1 VRLEA
6 ADGALA
12 EPAAPLATLLA
23 PLLRWL
29 PPDSASGAMS
39 SAGELVGSP
48 LKPPAILP
56 AGGIAGPG
64 RLAAAVMG
72 GGRTGAR
79 GGSADAGPGRL
90 LLASVRL
97 PDCIGSGCSNARL
110 GLSNCSTGPLEPG
123 NILDMARY
131 CTEVTETSYNVHF
144 RCCAHLVEACRW
156 EAAA

>member
-1 VRLEA
+1 MRLDA
-6 ADGALA
+6 ADGVLA
-12 EPAAPLATLLA
+12 EPATPPATRLA
-23 PLLRWL
+23 PLFRLL

-72 GGRTGAR
+72 GGRMGAR
-79 GGSADAGPGRL
+79 GGSAEAGPGRL

-97 PDCIGSGCSNARL
+97 LDCIGSGCTHTRL
-110 GLSNCSTGPLEPG
+110 RLR
-123 NILDMARY
+123 DR
-131 CTEVTETSYNVHF
+131 
-144 RCCAHLVEACRW
+144 
-156 EAAA
+156 